1 MLRAGRR
8 RFYIFFALLLYAAD
22 AAAKRFALASGR
34 ALSFNE
40 GVSFGLFRSGGAE
53 AAAVMNAA
61 VFAVML
67 FAFAHALRGDNS
79 AGLCAPLAL
88 LAAGAAG
95 NFTDRLVYGR
105 VVDWLPLPCPFFGTL
120 WMNAADLWLIAGAGI
135 LVFRLFFPRG
145 GRD

>member
-8 RFYIFFALLLYAAD
+8 RFYIFFALMLYAAD
-22 AAAKRFALASGR
+22 AAVKRFVLASGC

-40 GVSFGLFRSGGAE
+40 GVSFGLFRNGEAE

-61 VFAVML
+61 VLAVLL
-67 FAFAHALRGDNS
+67 FAFARALRGNEG

-120 WMNAADLWLIAGAGI
+120 WINAADLWLIAGAGI

>member
-40 GVSFGLFRSGGAE
+40 GVSFGLFRECGAE
-53 AAAVMNAA
+53 ASALMNAA
-61 VFAVML
+61 VLAVLL
-67 FAFAHALRGDNS
+67 FAFARALREDNG

>member
-22 AAAKRFALASGR
+22 AAVKRFALASGR

-40 GVSFGLFRSGGAE
+40 GVSFGLFRECGAE
-53 AAAVMNAA
+53 ATTLTTGAALADMRV
-61 VFAVML
+61 
-67 FAFAHALRGDNS
+67 AFARALRRDNG

-120 WMNAADLWLIAGAGI
+120 WINAADLWLIAGAGI

>member
-1 MLRAGRR
+1 M
-8 RFYIFFALLLYAAD
+8 LYAAD

-40 GVSFGLFRSGGAE
+40 GVSFGLFRECGAE
-53 AAAVMNAA
+53 AAALMNAA
-61 VFAVML
+61 VLAVML
-67 FAFAHALRGDNS
+67 FAFARALRRDNG

-105 VVDWLPLPCPFFGTL
+105 VVDWLPLPCPFFGML
-120 WMNAADLWLIAGAGI
+120 WINAADLWLIAGAGI